1 MYKKCRVVLLPS
13 LEKAPLM
20 IDLNESSWS
29 DTYKKL
35 LYSKNFDFD
44 EFDHTKNFTHTN
56 KQHLYILSDDKIKE
70 GDFYYLEKVGVRG
83 SSSGIYKC
91 ESNIGSKLNT
101 LATNCKKVIATTDYT
116 LLNDD
121 DFINSVTPFRN
132 LPELSQQ
139 FIQQYVEAYNN
150 GMPIEE
156 VDVEYRLVDYAV
168 EDDPNSSF
176 KYGVI
181 TNSDNTINIK
191 LLKDIWTREEVIKLL
206 YSFGNKMESSE
217 YNEPYWRYD
226 NWIEENL

>member
-1 MYKKCRVVLLPS
+1 MYKKCKAVLLPS
-13 LEKAPLM
+13 KENAPLM

-56 KQHLYILSDDKIKE
+56 KQHLYILSDDEIKE
-70 GDFYYLEKVGVRG
+70 GDWFYDIELKAINKRVGVIPFK
-83 SSSGIYKC
+83 SYD
-91 ESNIGSKLNT
+91 
-101 LATNCKKVIATTDYT
+101 CKKVIATTDNT

-150 GMPIEE
+150 GKPIEE
-156 VDVEYRLVDYAV
+156 VDVEYRLIDYAV
-168 EDDPNSSF
+168 EDEPNSSF

-181 TNSDNTINIK
+181 TNSNNTINIR
-191 LLKDIWTREEVIKLL
+191 LVKDTWTRDEVIKLL
-206 YSFGNKMESSE
+206 YSFGNKMENAE
-217 YNEPYWRYD
+217 YNEPYWRYEK
-226 NWIEENL
+226 WIEESL